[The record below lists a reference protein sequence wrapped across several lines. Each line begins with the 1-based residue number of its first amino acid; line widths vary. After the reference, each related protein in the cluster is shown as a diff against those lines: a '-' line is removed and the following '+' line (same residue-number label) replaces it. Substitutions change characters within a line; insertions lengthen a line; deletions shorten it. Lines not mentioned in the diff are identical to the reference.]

1 MKAESSK
8 IQNKR
13 PKEYVV
19 WNLLC
24 LTVFGKNGGMRD
36 FVRVSRLCFVDIII
50 FSARFVTCVSLQM
63 NCK

>member
-19 WNLLC
+19 WNPLC
-24 LTVFGKNGGMRD
+24 LTVFGKNGG
-36 FVRVSRLCFVDIII
+36 
-50 FSARFVTCVSLQM
+50 T
-63 NCK
+63 